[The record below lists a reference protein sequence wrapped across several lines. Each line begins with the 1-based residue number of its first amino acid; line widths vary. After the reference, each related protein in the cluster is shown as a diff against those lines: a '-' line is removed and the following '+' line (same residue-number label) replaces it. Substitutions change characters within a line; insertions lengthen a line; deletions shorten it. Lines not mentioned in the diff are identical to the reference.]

1 VYVEGCESVERHRKE
16 TAGAIDV
23 SKYPRPAHRRRG
35 QFQAAIG
42 KCRRRERSPISPAMI
57 TRRVLPAGFIEPCI
71 PVLAVKPPSGPQ
83 WVHEIKHDGYRL
95 IVRRDGAMVRLWTRK
110 ATNYTGRLPA
120 IAAAAASIKAD
131 SFTIDG
137 EAVVAGPDGVA
148 QFDELRR
155 RQSAGAAFLYAF
167 DLLEHDG
174 EDLRNRPLLD
184 RKAALARLLKR
195 TKTGIVFNE
204 HVAVEGAIVFDHAC
218 KLGAEGTVSKRITAP
233 YRSGLYRLDQGQ
245 EPRGRRCSA

>member
-1 VYVEGCESVERHRKE
+1 M
-16 TAGAIDV
+16 
-23 SKYPRPAHRRRG
+23 YPRSRCEAARRPAVGARN
-35 QFQAAIG
+35 Q
-42 KCRRRERSPISPAMI
+42 
-57 TRRVLPAGFIEPCI
+57 TRWLPADR
-71 PVLAVKPPSGPQ
+71 PS
-83 WVHEIKHDGYRL
+83 R
-95 IVRRDGAMVRLWTRK
+95 RRDGAALDAKGHQLHR
-110 ATNYTGRLPA
+110 
-120 IAAAAASIKAD
+120 AD

-233 YRSGLYRLDQGQ
+233 YRSGSCTAWIKVKNPAAIAVQR
-245 EPRGRRCSA
+245 ERSENWNR